1 MKRSIARLQSF
12 GSEERMISKRLRSSV
27 FLFRFITLFILVTAM
42 AAALLIVFF
51 IFRSLT
57 HINENREYDTT
68 YPMDR
73 PPSSEKENKLVETSE
88 EKLEKTAFHSLISR
102 RSSIAKIE
110 YPNELITFVD
120 EKQRDIYDLDYS
132 FSHPL
137 QNKCRFPILQSDQ
150 SDSVR
155 SFDHKVGAYCL
166 MTDERTLV
174 EQVHT
179 GEILVGRL
187 FKDNRKAEFTCYAR
201 DIEDANEN
209 KQFELPHNE
218 RVFVEMDEF
227 VVECRNNKQRI
238 AVEKRYDIFNSVF
251 RDVFTNVPYKRW
263 LKPERIEETK
273 QFSINVL
280 VLDNVSR
287 NGFFRYAPE
296 TLKFM
301 REKGF
306 QILHGYNERTT
317 NNADDFDITIR
328 RLMTIMKDRNCATMW
343 NDDRIESYD
352 KKEKLKIAD
361 YFYQNYYQRV
371 HEDMNTTQHC
381 HYGHLLIQRFVDMW
395 ERFSLR
401 YSKRCHF
408 SFNFLSELTEEKE
421 SNLEVID
428 QSLFT
433 ALMRMDYHEAL
444 ENTITIVIG
453 GQTFDTSESFLQQ
466 VERLMPLF
474 AIYFPPKFAHLYP
487 SSLRNF
493 VENKNRLVTGAD
505 IQKTLFELIGL
516 KDIDGTQ
523 GISLFNTISKDRTCS
538 DAQIP
543 SVDCICQEPVEDDVI
558 PSDVKSK
565 LNSQLNSDVVE
576 VLRQLGCISKVEV
589 HPATYFA
596 AYRLNDNHIS
606 SQIRDDITK
615 FMDIELKARA
625 QVEFLRHHDGE
636 PTSEKDELVLK
647 ARATYS
653 STDGY
658 LRFTTKPYIESMNS
672 NCDQIVLDDLCTCFS
687 DY

>member
-12 GSEERMISKRLRSSV
+12 GSEERMISKRLRSSA

-42 AAALLIVFF
+42 AAAILMLFF
-51 IFRSLT
+51 IFRTLT

-68 YPMDR
+68 YPMEK
-73 PPSSEKENKLVETSE
+73 PSSSEEENKLETPE
-88 EKLEKTAFHSLISR
+88 EKLEKTAFQSLVSR
-102 RSSIAKIE
+102 RSSIATIE

-137 QNKCRFPILQSDQ
+137 ENKCRFPILQSDQ
-150 SDSVR
+150 PDPIR

-187 FKDNRKAEFTCYAR
+187 FKDDRKSGFTCYAR
-201 DIEDANEN
+201 DIADSNEN

-227 VVECRNNKQRI
+227 VVECLNNKRR
-238 AVEKRYDIFNSVF
+238 VVF
-251 RDVFTNVPYKRW
+251 HDVFTNVPYKRW

-280 VLDNVSR
+280 ILDNVSR

-306 QILHGYNERTT
+306 QILHGYNGRTT
-317 NNADDFDITIR
+317 NNVDNLDNTIR

-343 NDDRIESYD
+343 NDDRAESEGRE
-352 KKEKLKIAD
+352 EKLKIAD
-361 YFYQNYYQRV
+361 YFYQNYYQRIYK
-371 HEDMNTTQHC
+371 DMNTTQHC
-381 HYGHLLIQRFVDMW
+381 QNGHLLIQRFVDMW

-421 SNLEVID
+421 SNLEIID

-433 ALMRMDYHEAL
+433 ALMRMDYNEAL

-453 GQTFDTSESFLQQ
+453 GQTFDTSESYLQQ

-474 AIYFPPKFAHLYP
+474 AVYFPPKFADLYP

-493 VENKNRLVTGAD
+493 VENKNRLVTSSD

-516 KDIDGTQ
+516 KDVDGTP
-523 GISLFNTISKDRTCS
+523 GISLLDTISKDRTCS

-558 PSDVKSK
+558 PSDVKNK
-565 LNSQLNSDVVE
+565 LSNQLKSDVVE
-576 VLRQLGCISKVEV
+576 VLRRLSCVLKVQV
-589 HPATYFA
+589 QPATYFA

-606 SQIRDDITK
+606 SQFQDDSTT

-625 QVEFLRHHDGE
+625 QVEILRHHDGE
-636 PTSEKDELVLK
+636 PTSGKEELVLK

-653 STDGY
+653 PANGY
-658 LRFTTKPYIESMNS
+658 LKFTTQPYVEGMNGS
-672 NCDQIVLDDLCTCFS
+672 CDLLVVDDLCTCF
-687 DY
+687 YEY